1 VARPRVSISGSPGCS
16 NRREECPLVTRK
28 PKVAWEALSDD
39 DLLHLRIC
47 DLKVR
52 VQGTDLES
60 RIRQLEREL
69 AAKDLKLKPVCFLSD
84 EWLSPGDQAAIGIP
98 FFLTHPRLK
107 ALENRMMFE
116 VEGGTVAWC
125 MKLLRHEAGHAFD
138 HAYRLSR
145 REDWK
150 AVFGSPRTK
159 YQPYYYEIAPQSREF
174 VQNVPDH
181 YAQAHP
187 VEDFAETFAVWLN
200 PISAWRE
207 RYAGWPALKKLRY
220 VDRLMRDV
228 KAHPLPRRKPVVGPE
243 ARALQSTLFSY
254 YERKLRLF
262 PLGDPAATERALKQ
276 IFRVSRAAEPADRA
290 SDFIRTHKRP
300 LVDAIAGWSGERR
313 NQVARVVASLAQLCT
328 THRLVLRESEDRTL
342 VKFSTFATTLIV
354 NRLRTHSYRV
364 TGP

>member
-1 VARPRVSISGSPGCS
+1 M
-16 NRREECPLVTRK
+16 
-28 PKVAWEALSDD
+28 
-39 DLLHLRIC
+39 
-47 DLKVR
+47 
-52 VQGTDLES
+52 

-69 AAKDLKLKPVCFLSD
+69 LAKGLKLMPRCFLSD

-98 FFLTHPRLK
+98 FFLAHPRLK

-116 VEGGTVAWC
+116 VEGGSAAWC

-145 REDWK
+145 RDEWK
-150 AVFGSPRTK
+150 EVFGSPRAR
-159 YQPYYYEIAPQSREF
+159 YQPYYYEIDPESRAF
-174 VQNVPDH
+174 VENVPDQ

-200 PISAWRE
+200 PASAWRD
-207 RYAGWPALKKLRY
+207 RYAGRPALKKLRY
-220 VDRLMRDV
+220 VDRLMREV
-228 KAHPLPRRKPVVGPE
+228 KRRPVPRRKPKLGPE
-243 ARALQSTLFSY
+243 ARTIQSTLSSY

-262 PLGDPAATERALKQ
+262 PLADPQATEKALKQ
-276 IFRVSRAAEPADRA
+276 IFRVSRAASPEGQA
-290 SDFIRTHKRP
+290 SDFIRAHKRS
-300 LVDAIAGWSGERR
+300 LVESISGWSGERR
-313 NQVARVVASLAQLCT
+313 QQVSRVVASLAQVCT
-328 THRLVLRESEDRTL
+328 NQRLVLRETEERTL

>member
-1 VARPRVSISGSPGCS
+1 MLASPVRRSRSI
-16 NRREECPLVTRK
+16 RHEECALVTRK

-47 DLKVR
+47 DLNVQIEGTELEVR
-52 VQGTDLES
+52 V
-60 RIRQLEREL
+60 RQLAREL
-69 AAKDLKLKPVCFLSD
+69 EAKGLKLRPVCFLSD

-98 FFLTHPRLK
+98 FFLAHPRLK

-116 VEGGTVAWC
+116 VEGSGVAWC

-145 REDWK
+145 RQDWK
-150 AVFGSPRTK
+150 DVFGSPRTK
-159 YQPYYYEIAPQSREF
+159 YQPYYYEIDPASRAF
-174 VQNVPDH
+174 VDNVPDH

-200 PISAWRE
+200 PVSAWRQ
-207 RYAGWPALKKLRY
+207 RYAGRPALKKLRY
-220 VDRLMRDV
+220 VDRLMREV
-228 KAHPLPRRKPVVGPE
+228 ALRALPRRKPVVGPE
-243 ARALQSTLFSY
+243 ARAQQSTLLSY
-254 YERKLRLF
+254 YEKKLRLF
-262 PLGDPAATERALKQ
+262 PLGDPAATEKALKQ
-276 IFRVSRAAEPADRA
+276 IFRVSRAAEPEDRA

-328 THRLVLRESEDRTL
+328 THRLVLRETEERTL

-354 NRLRTHSYRV
+354 NRLRSHSFRV